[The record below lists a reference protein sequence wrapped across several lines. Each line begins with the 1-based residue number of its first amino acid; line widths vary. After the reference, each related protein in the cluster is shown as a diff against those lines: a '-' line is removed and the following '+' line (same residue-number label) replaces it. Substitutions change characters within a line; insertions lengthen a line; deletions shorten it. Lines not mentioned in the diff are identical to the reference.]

1 MKLSAFTCRTDEAVS
16 KQCDSEA
23 LIHPFDDVR
32 KKNWPKPGKFFTVCF
47 GPPSQSIGRG
57 RLSRK
62 GALDVR
68 ESREGRDKIVPKIA
82 PEKQEK
88 RNFGLIFFHFFEQ
101 DRLLCA
107 RVDIGVTEFPTETAK
122 KEEFFLGL

>member
-1 MKLSAFTCRTDEAVS
+1 MPTVEVLLQLKFKLSAFTCSCWTDEAVS

-68 ESREGRDKIVPKIA
+68 ESREGRDKTVTIFSPG
-82 PEKQEK
+82 KQEK
-88 RNFGLIFFHFFEQ
+88 RKFGMK
-101 DRLLCA
+101 LLTFLCRITCRA
-107 RVDIGVTEFPTETAK
+107 RESTSA
-122 KEEFFLGL
+122 